1 MPCVIHAGSSKKLIC
16 GSRAIKR
23 INATISIVI
32 YYSESSH
39 ISSTRLATGS
49 IVIPGFI
56 INMFKLNQISIL
68 VPSTAW
74 QLEFQ
79 CRYVD

>member
-1 MPCVIHAGSSKKLIC
+1 MMPCVIHAGSSKKLIC
-16 GSRAIKR
+16 GARAIKR

-56 INMFKLNQISIL
+56 SINMFKLNQISSDTGTINGMA
-68 VPSTAW
+68 T
-74 QLEFQ
+74 
-79 CRYVD
+79 

>member
-39 ISSTRLATGS
+39 ISSTRIATGS

-56 INMFKLNQISIL
+56 INMFKLNQISSDTGTINGMA
-68 VPSTAW
+68 T
-74 QLEFQ
+74 
-79 CRYVD
+79 

>member
-56 INMFKLNQISIL
+56 INMFKLNQISSDTGTINGMA
-68 VPSTAW
+68 T
-74 QLEFQ
+74 
-79 CRYVD
+79 